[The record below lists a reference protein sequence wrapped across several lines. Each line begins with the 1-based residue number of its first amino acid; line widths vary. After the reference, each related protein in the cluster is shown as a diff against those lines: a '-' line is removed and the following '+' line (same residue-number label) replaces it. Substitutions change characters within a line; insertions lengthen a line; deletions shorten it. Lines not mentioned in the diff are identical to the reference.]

1 MNLTKT
7 KINLQQA
14 ALEEHNRKLAA
25 EKEKKDKKKAKEKAR
40 KERLKAE
47 GKLLTTKEKMA
58 KER

>member
-1 MNLTKT
+1 M
-7 KINLQQA
+7 
-14 ALEEHNRKLAA
+14 EEHNRKLAA